1 MGHLQ
6 SCIQAFASRTVY
18 VSIISTYIIFSQLYI
33 IFTAN
38 KYYRLFHYNLAIHAC
53 LGFRLIFATK
63 YFSRKN
69 FDYIFDVDLSLLE
82 CIYSFEY
89 PHPLVSQSEIVP
101 TTVQIYYQAIN
112 IVRKYNFS
120 VSNFSLHFIIY
131 FRQRRWLWWCFRL
144 LEMINDRYIDICGRL
159 RVLGLTVVTNV
170 LCIRISHKTNCILV
184 IHMST
189 IRLINASSE
198 FLYLVHLLHA
208 HASFVSRHQNRS
220 SVSCR

>member
-1 MGHLQ
+1 MAQEPTGTQWNHGPPTIMHSGFCLQ
-6 SCIQAFASRTVY
+6 NRLCFY
-18 VSIISTYIIFSQLYI
+18 YLDFLSTYIIFSQLYI

-112 IVRKYNFS
+112 IVRKYNFI

-131 FRQRRWLWWCFRL
+131 FRQRRWL
-144 LEMINDRYIDICGRL
+144 
-159 RVLGLTVVTNV
+159 
-170 LCIRISHKTNCILV
+170 
-184 IHMST
+184 
-189 IRLINASSE
+189 
-198 FLYLVHLLHA
+198 
-208 HASFVSRHQNRS
+208 
-220 SVSCR
+220 